1 MQQIVH
7 DYIEQ
12 IINQVVINNCFN
24 HEKNTTH
31 EIISN
36 SSDMSIT
43 PQSTK
48 CGSNNSNKDIQKDK
62 RPENKKILFILEDKA
77 NILKKKNNN
86 NDAIKNKF
94 LIKKGKEFFPFK
106 KLEKNVK
113 KIPLLPPKKL
123 LKRKIYLKRIFLHL

>member
-43 PQSTK
+43 PPQSTK

-77 NILKKKNNN
+77 NILKKK
-86 NDAIKNKF
+86 I
-94 LIKKGKEFFPFK
+94 I
-106 KLEKNVK
+106 
-113 KIPLLPPKKL
+113 IMMQ
-123 LKRKIYLKRIFLHL
+123 

>member
-43 PQSTK
+43 PLRAQNVDQIIVTK
-48 CGSNNSNKDIQKDK
+48 IF
-62 RPENKKILFILEDKA
+62 KKIKG
-77 NILKKKNNN
+77 LK
-86 NDAIKNKF
+86 
-94 LIKKGKEFFPFK
+94 IKKYY
-106 KLEKNVK
+106 LYW
-113 KIPLLPPKKL
+113 KIKQ
-123 LKRKIYLKRIFLHL
+123 IYLRKK